1 MRPLVALT
9 FLFAITASLAQETQ
23 PAKGVRLE
31 QSSWKDAEKLLTAD
45 TVVVIPI
52 GAALKEHGPHLR
64 LRNDLTLAEYFADR
78 VTRASAV
85 VVTPPLT
92 YHFYPAFLEYP
103 GSTSLSLETAR
114 DLTMQVVRNLAQH
127 GPRRFYALNTGI
139 STSRALEPAAEGL
152 ARDGILLRFTDFGAA
167 SEAAAARV
175 RQQELGSHADEIET
189 SMMLYIDP
197 ASVDMNLAVKDTA
210 PRSTPMRLT
219 RVRGSQG
226 TYSPSGVWGDATLAT
241 RQKGEVVVEGVVST
255 VLSDIEALRSAPLP
269 SPRAQDMESSSA
281 RRPLSDALMQ
291 AQDSGVTECPAGR
304 EKDIKRME
312 AAFNASW
319 RNRDAERL
327 GGLWSFEGDLIH
339 GDGTVEKGSRT
350 ITQNRIAQ
358 FKMREYR
365 HARHYIVMGNIR
377 CLTRSI
383 AVVDGRWDLQDV
395 TDPAGKAL
403 PRADGFFTMVI
414 GGDLI
419 EAYRYNTKPGA
430 PSGPTLLK
438 RPGWPDKEMRR

>member
-1 MRPLVALT
+1 MRPFAALT
-9 FLFAITASLAQETQ
+9 LLFAVTASVAQN
-23 PAKGVRLE
+23 PPLSKGVRLE
-31 QSSWKDAEKLLTAD
+31 HSSWKDAEKLLTAD
-45 TVVVIPI
+45 SVVVIPI

-78 VTRASAV
+78 VTQASAV
-85 VVTPPLT
+85 VATPPLT

-103 GSTSLSLETAR
+103 GSTSLSLDTAR

-139 STSRALEPAAEGL
+139 STSRALEPAAEAL
-152 ARDGILLRFTDFGAA
+152 AREGILLRFTDFGAA
-167 SEAAAARV
+167 TEAAAVRV
-175 RQQELGSHADEIET
+175 RQQDLGSHADEIET

-197 ASVDMNLAVKDTA
+197 GSVDMNLAVKDVS

-241 RQKGEVVVEGVVST
+241 RQKGEAIVEGVVST
-255 VLSDIEALRSAPLP
+255 LLRDIEALRSAPLP
-269 SPRAQDMESSSA
+269 SARGGDAAPGST
-281 RRPLSDALMQ
+281 RRPPGDAPLQ
-291 AQDSGVTECPAGR
+291 SGDHAVTECPPGR

-339 GDGTVEKGSRT
+339 GDGTIEKGAKT
-350 ITQNRIAQ
+350 ITLNRIEQ

-365 HARHYIVMGNIR
+365 HARHYIIMGNIR
-377 CLTRSI
+377 CLTTSI

-403 PRADGFFTMVI
+403 PRADGFFTMV
-414 GGDLI
+414 LRNESI
-419 EAYRYNTKPGA
+419 EAYRYSTKPGA

-438 RPGWPDKEMRR
+438 RPGWPDKK